1 MRVQIPPA
9 AKAAVA
15 QRQSKWQNTRA
26 EGSRR
31 RRYRDGAEQRY
42 FDDYDSGAVSPVAV
56 LIYSSRFEI
65 VDAKNCVAE
74 FAERQT
80 KLDVVKEQRLLCL
93 SRGRSWVRIPPGP
106 VGASSSMDRAP
117 NCS

>member
-15 QRQSKWQNTRA
+15 QRRSKWQNTRA
-26 EGSRR
+26 ESSRR

-42 FDDYDSGAVSPVAV
+42 FDDYDNGVVSPVAV

-65 VDAKNCVAE
+65 GGA
-74 FAERQT
+74 
-80 KLDVVKEQRLLCL
+80 
-93 SRGRSWVRIPPGP
+93 RS
-106 VGASSSMDRAP
+106 ASQNLP
-117 NCS
+117 KGK